1 MSWIQDELAT
11 LDLGD
16 ARREARAAEMVET
29 MFERPSGS
37 IPQTFVDG
45 AETKAAYRA
54 LSSEA
59 FAPEAFRQ
67 AQRDACVKRMAE
79 TPVVFAIQDTT
90 DLNFTN
96 HPATAGRGRLPG
108 PQQLGFLL
116 HSVFAVSD
124 EGVPLGLV
132 HQKTWTRD
140 PAEEGSRHQRKERPI
155 AAKESFR
162 WIEGLRAVH
171 AVVPASTQVIHV
183 ADREADIYEVF
194 AEPRPSNAEL
204 LIRAAQ
210 NRRVSGPLGRLWA
223 TVEAAPVA
231 ERFAL
236 CVTDAKSQTPRDA
249 VIEVRFGVVELQP
262 PKHGE
267 HAPDLAPVT
276 ITAVLARE
284 VEAPEEV
291 RAVEWLLLTTLT
303 VATPEEARRIVSH
316 YGLRWLIERYHYV
329 LKSGCKIEESQLRD
343 VERLERLLALYS
355 FVAWRLLWLTYAARQ
370 DDDQPCTVA
379 FTDLE
384 WRAAYAAHHRNQP
397 FPTTP
402 PSLREVIRWIARLG
416 GFLNRRSDGE
426 PGVKVLWRGLMRLH
440 DIILGALILSP
451 RLVGNG

>member
-1 MSWIQDELAT
+1 MSWIQTELAT

-16 ARREARAAEMVET
+16 PRREARAAQMVET

-37 IPQTFVDG
+37 IPQTFVGG

-67 AQRDACVKRMAE
+67 AQREACVQRMAE

-90 DLNFTN
+90 DLNFTD
-96 HPATAGRGRLPG
+96 HPSTVGRGRLPG

-116 HSVFAVSD
+116 HSVFAVSA
-124 EGVPLGLV
+124 EGVPLGVL

-140 PAEEGSRHQRKERPI
+140 PAEEGSRHERKARPI
-155 AAKESFR
+155 AEKESFR
-162 WIEGLRAVH
+162 WIESLRAVH
-171 AVVPASTQVIHV
+171 AAVPAGTRVIHV

-194 AEPRPSNAEL
+194 AEPRPANVEL

-210 NRRVSGPLGRLWA
+210 NRRVSGPLRRLWA
-223 TVEAAPVA
+223 TLEAAPVA
-231 ERFAL
+231 ERFTL
-236 CVTDAKSQTPRDA
+236 CATDAKSQTTRDA
-249 VIEVRFGVVELQP
+249 GIEVRFAVVELQP
-262 PKHGE
+262 PTHGK

-284 VEAPEEV
+284 VEAPDGV
-291 RAVEWLLLTTLT
+291 RPIEWLLLGTLA
-303 VATPEEARRIVSH
+303 VATPEEARRIVSY

-329 LKSGCKIEESQLRD
+329 LKSGCQIEASQLRD
-343 VERLERLLALYS
+343 VERLQRLLALYS

-384 WRAAYAAHHRNQP
+384 WRCAYAAHHRNQAL
-397 FPTTP
+397 PTTP
-402 PSLREVIRWIARLG
+402 PSLREVTVWIARLG
-416 GFLNRRSDGE
+416 GYLNRRGDRP

-451 RLVGNG
+451 QLVGNG

>member
-1 MSWIQDELAT
+1 MSWVHDELAT
-11 LDLGD
+11 LDLND
-16 ARREARAAEMVET
+16 ERRAARAIRLVET

-67 AQRDACVKRMAE
+67 AQQDACVKRMADV
-79 TPVVFAIQDTT
+79 PVVLAIQDTSE
-90 DLNFTN
+90 LNFTD
-96 HPATAGRGRLPG
+96 HPGMRGRGRLPRPG
-108 PQQLGFLL
+108 QWGLLL
-116 HSVFAVSD
+116 HSVLAVSE
-124 EGVPLGLV
+124 EGVPLGLL

-140 PAEEGSRHQRKERPI
+140 PAEEGSRHQRKARPI
-155 AAKESFR
+155 DHKESFR
-162 WIEGLRAVH
+162 WIESSRVVH
-171 AVVPASTQVIHV
+171 EVVPAGTRVIHV

-194 AEPRPSNAEL
+194 AEPRPGNAEL

-210 NRRVSGPLGRLWA
+210 NRRVRGLLGRLLA

-231 ERFAL
+231 EEFRL
-236 CVTDAKSQTPRDA
+236 CVTEAKRQTTREA
-249 VIEVRFGVVELQP
+249 VLEVRFGLVELQP
-262 PKHGE
+262 PEHGE

-284 VEAPEEV
+284 AEAADEA
-291 RAVEWLLLTTLT
+291 RAVEWLLLTTLPVT
-303 VATPEEARRIVSH
+303 AAQEARWVVSR

-329 LKSGCKIEESQLRD
+329 LKSGCQIEESQLRD

-370 DDDQPCTVA
+370 DDDPPCTVA

-384 WRAAYAAHHRNQP
+384 WRAAYAARHRNQP
-397 FPTTP
+397 LPSTP
-402 PSLREVIRWIARLG
+402 PSLREVIVWTASLG
-416 GFLNRRSDGE
+416 GYLNRRGDRP

-440 DIILGALILSP
+440 DIILGALLLSP
-451 RLVGNG
+451 QLVGNG